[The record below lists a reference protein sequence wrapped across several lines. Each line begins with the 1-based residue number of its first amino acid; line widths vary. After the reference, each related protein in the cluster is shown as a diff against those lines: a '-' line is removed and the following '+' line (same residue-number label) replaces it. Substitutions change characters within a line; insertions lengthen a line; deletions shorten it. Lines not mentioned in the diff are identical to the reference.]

1 MSNATNI
8 IIPEST
14 LKQMLVEAA
23 EYGAKRFM
31 DDMAVYSYSEAA
43 KLLKMSSVTLRKR
56 IHEGKIKQVDG
67 KVTGQEIRRYLDLS
81 E

>member
-1 MSNATNI
+1 MSGTNVT
-8 IIPEST
+8 IPEST
-14 LKQMLVEAA
+14 LKKMLAEAA

-31 DDMAVYSYSEAA
+31 NDMAVYSYSEAA

-67 KVTGQEIRRYLDLS
+67 KITGQEIRRYLALS